1 MNYIVRKRDRISGRS
16 PFNAVR
22 QGGRNGGIYLR
33 RNNPAGRQGN
43 KDRSYIRGWNAAL
56 LGQLDRKN
64 IRDPRG
70 KKLLEFDGKTVKDD
84 LGKKVTT
91 IKEIQELIDGEA
103 DISLVAAWYF
113 LIKKQQANM
122 T

>member
-1 MNYIVRKRDRISGRS
+1 MAEYTFDGTVLRDGTGKKMGEVDRNYV
-16 PFNAVR
+16 
-22 QGGRNGGIYLR
+22 
-33 RNNPAGRQGN
+33 
-43 KDRSYIRGWNAAL
+43 RGWNAAL

-64 IRDPRG
+64 VRDPRG

-84 LGKKVTT
+84 RGKKVTT
-91 IKEIQELIDGEA
+91 MKDIQGMIDGEPG
-103 DISLVAAWYF
+103 IEMVAAWYF

>member
-1 MNYIVRKRDRISGRS
+1 MADYTFDGTTLRDKSGRKMGE
-16 PFNAVR
+16 VE
-22 QGGRNGGIYLR
+22 
-33 RNNPAGRQGN
+33 
-43 KDRSYIRGWNAAL
+43 RSYVRGWNAAL
-56 LGQLDRKN
+56 LGQLDRKS

-70 KKLLEFDGKTVKDD
+70 KKILEFDGKTVKDD

-91 IKEIQELIDGEA
+91 IKEIQTQIDGEP
-103 DISLVAAWYF
+103 DIAMVAAWYF

>member
-1 MNYIVRKRDRISGRS
+1 MAEYTFDGTTLRDGKGTKMGEI
-16 PFNAVR
+16 
-22 QGGRNGGIYLR
+22 
-33 RNNPAGRQGN
+33 
-43 KDRSYIRGWNAAL
+43 DRSYIRGWNAAL

>member
-1 MNYIVRKRDRISGRS
+1 VADYTFDGTTLRDSRGTKMGE
-16 PFNAVR
+16 VD
-22 QGGRNGGIYLR
+22 RN
-33 RNNPAGRQGN
+33 
-43 KDRSYIRGWNAAL
+43 YIRGWNAAL

-84 LGKKVTT
+84 LGKKVAT
-91 IKEIQELIDGEA
+91 IKEIQEIIDGEA
-103 DISLVAAWYF
+103 DIALVAAWYF

>member
-1 MNYIVRKRDRISGRS
+1 MQFTKEKEVAGYTFDGTTLRDSRGTKMGE
-16 PFNAVR
+16 V
-22 QGGRNGGIYLR
+22 
-33 RNNPAGRQGN
+33 
-43 KDRSYIRGWNAAL
+43 DRTYVRGWNAAL

-84 LGKKVTT
+84 LGKKVAS
-91 IKEIQELIDGEA
+91 IKEIQELIEGEA